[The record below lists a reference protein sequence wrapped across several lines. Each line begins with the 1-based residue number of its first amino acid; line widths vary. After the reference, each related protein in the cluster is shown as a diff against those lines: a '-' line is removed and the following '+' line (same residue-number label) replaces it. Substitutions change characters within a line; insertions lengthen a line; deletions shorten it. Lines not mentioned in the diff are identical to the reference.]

1 MNENR
6 YAVGVDIGTGEVR
19 AVIAALPTD
28 NNQGSLDGGTT
39 GLTIVGVGSC
49 PSQGMRKG
57 TVVDITKVAL
67 AVDKAIGAAEMMSG
81 LDAKEVVA
89 SINGSHIAGM
99 PSQGMITVNQSQPI
113 GPAEVNRVID
123 AATRV
128 KMSPNREIINVEPYL
143 FKVDDQDGVRDPV
156 DMSGMRL
163 EASVYMITAM
173 TPHVKNLDQVM
184 DKVELKLAQP
194 YMPAGLAAARIAL
207 DDQQRENGCILIDIG
222 HSTTNLVVYEEGV
235 VIDAKVLPVGSNH
248 ITTDLAIGLKA
259 DLDIAERVKLEHAVA
274 SPELRRGNEPKVAVK
289 VGNGQVQR
297 KLEFDTDLIDDI
309 VEARLSELF
318 DLINKELKHIKR
330 QANLP
335 GGAVL
340 TGGGANLRGIVD
352 YAKVALQMNARLY
365 KPHGYKGVTDQI
377 KDPAWTTVLGLVECA
392 ADGGGIMNDGGEAP
406 RGGLFGGLLS
416 KLASIFN
423 RRGEQ

>member
-19 AVIAALPTD
+19 TVIAAMPTD
-28 NNQGSLDGGTT
+28 KPQGGLDDGSSP
-39 GLTIVGVGSC
+39 LTIVGVGSC

-81 LDAKEVVA
+81 LDAKEVVV
-89 SINGSHIAGM
+89 SINGSHISGM
-99 PSQGMITVNQSQPI
+99 SSQGMITVNQAQPI
-113 GPAEVNRVID
+113 GPNEVNRVID

-128 KMSPNREIINVEPYL
+128 KMSPNREIINVEPHL

-163 EASVYMITAM
+163 EADVYMITAM

-207 DDQQRENGCILIDIG
+207 DDQQRENGCVLIDIG
-222 HSTTNLVVYEEGV
+222 HSTTNLVVYEEDV
-235 VIDAKVLPVGSNH
+235 VIDAKVLPVGSNN

-274 SPELRRGNEPKVAVK
+274 SPDLRRGNEPTVAIK
-289 VGNGQVQR
+289 LGNGQVQR
-297 KLEFDTDLIDDI
+297 KLEFETELIDDI
-309 VEARLSELF
+309 VEARLAELF
-318 DLINKELKHIKR
+318 ELINKELKRIRR

-352 YAKVALQMNARLY
+352 YAKTALQMNARVY
-365 KPHGYKGVTDQI
+365 KPRGYKGVTDQI
-377 KDPAWTTVLGLVECA
+377 KNPAWTTVLGLVEYA
-392 ADGGGIMNDGGEAP
+392 ADNGGIMNDGAEAA
-406 RGGLFGGLLS
+406 RTGLLGGLFAKIAG
-416 KLASIFN
+416 IFG
-423 RRGEQ
+423 RRSDR